1 MLMAFGA
8 IIAGLVL
15 LVWSADKFVEGAAA
29 TAKHLGMPTLLI
41 GMVIIGFGT
50 SAPEL
55 AVSAMAASDGNPGL
69 ALGNGYGS
77 NITNIALIVG
87 LTAIIAPIAVHSQ
100 VIRKELPLLIVL
112 TLIAG
117 AQLLDGQL
125 SRMDGW
131 VLLAVF
137 AVVMGWSIFQGLK
150 GKADP
155 LAGDADAEIIAHPMP
170 LKTAVI
176 WLVIGLVLLIVSSRM
191 LVWGAVTIAQSLGV
205 SDLVIGLTIVAIGTS
220 LPELASALAAV
231 KKNEHDLILGNIL
244 GSGIFN
250 TLAVVGLAAVIE
262 PLAVDPEV
270 LYRDWTLMLALTVGL
285 FLMGYGLTGWRKLVS
300 RVDGGILVLVYV
312 AYTGYLLSTLVG
324 LAAVIEPLAVDP
336 EVLYRDWTLMLA
348 LTVGLFLMGYGLT
361 GWRKLV
367 SRVDGGILVLVY
379 VAYTG
384 YLLSTLVAAGTA

>member
-1 MLMAFGA
+1 MLMAAGA
-8 IIAGLVL
+8 IILGLVL
-15 LVWSADKFVEGAAA
+15 LVWSADRFVEGAAA

-100 VIRKELPLLIVL
+100 VIRKELPLLVIL

-117 AQLLDGQL
+117 AQLLDGEL
-125 SRMDGW
+125 TRLDGW

-137 AVVMGWSIFQGLK
+137 AAVMGWSIYQGFK
-150 GKADP
+150 GKEDP
-155 LAGDADAEIIAHPMP
+155 LGGEADAEIIAHPMP
-170 LKTAVI
+170 LRTAVI
-176 WLVIGLVLLIVSSRM
+176 WLIIGLVLLIASSRL

-205 SDLVIGLTIVAIGTS
+205 SDLIIGLTIVAIGTS
-220 LPELASALAAV
+220 LPELASAIAAV

-262 PLAVDPEV
+262 PLKVDPEV
-270 LYRDWTLMLALTVGL
+270 LYRDWTLMLALTLGL
-285 FLMGYGLTGWRKLVS
+285 LVMALGLTGWRKVIS
-300 RVDGGILVLVYV
+300 RVDGSVLVIVY
-312 AYTGYLLSTLVG
+312 ASYTGYLF
-324 LAAVIEPLAVDP
+324 
-336 EVLYRDWTLMLA
+336 Y
-348 LTVGLFLMGYGLT
+348 TV
-361 GWRKLV
+361 
-367 SRVDGGILVLVY
+367 
-379 VAYTG
+379 
-384 YLLSTLVAAGTA
+384 VAAAT

>member
-1 MLMAFGA
+1 MATGA

-55 AVSAMAASDGNPGL
+55 AVSAMAAADGNPGL

-87 LTAIIAPIAVHSQ
+87 LTAVIAPIAVHSQ
-100 VIRKELPLLIVL
+100 VIRKELPLLVVL

-117 AQLLDGQL
+117 AQLLDGEL
-125 SRMDGW
+125 SRIDGW
-131 VLLAVF
+131 VLLGVF
-137 AVVMGWSIFQGLK
+137 TAVMGWSIFQGMRSK
-150 GKADP
+150 GDS
-155 LAGDADAEIIAHPMP
+155 LTSEAEAQIGPELMPM
-170 LKTAVI
+170 KTAII
-176 WLVIGLVLLIVSSRM
+176 WLIIGLILLVASSRL

-231 KKNEHDLILGNIL
+231 RKNEHDLILGNIL

-250 TLAVVGLAAVIE
+250 TLAVVGLAAVIQ
-262 PLAVDPEV
+262 PLSVDPEV
-270 LYRDWTLMLALTVGL
+270 LYRDWTLMLVLTLSLLV
-285 FLMGYGLTGWRKLVS
+285 MGFGMTGWRKIIS
-300 RVDGGILVLVYV
+300 RFDGSILLLVYV
-312 AYTGYLLSTLVG
+312 AYTGYLLSTV
-324 LAAVIEPLAVDP
+324 
-336 EVLYRDWTLMLA
+336 
-348 LTVGLFLMGYGLT
+348 
-361 GWRKLV
+361 
-367 SRVDGGILVLVY
+367 
-379 VAYTG
+379 
-384 YLLSTLVAAGTA
+384 VAATTG

>member
-1 MLMAFGA
+1 MLMAVGA
-8 IIAGLVL
+8 IILGLVL
-15 LVWSADKFVEGAAA
+15 LVWSADRFVEGAAA

-55 AVSAMAASDGNPGL
+55 AVSAMAAADGNPGL

-100 VIRKELPLLIVL
+100 VIRKELPLLVIL

-117 AQLLDGQL
+117 AQLLDGEL
-125 SRMDGW
+125 TRLDGW

-137 AVVMGWSIFQGLK
+137 AAVMGWSIYQGFK
-150 GKADP
+150 GKEDP
-155 LAGDADAEIIAHPMP
+155 LGGEADAEIIAHPMP
-170 LKTAVI
+170 LRTAVI
-176 WLVIGLVLLIVSSRM
+176 WLIVGLVLLIVSSRL

-205 SDLVIGLTIVAIGTS
+205 SDLIIGLTIVAIGTS
-220 LPELASALAAV
+220 LPELASAIAAV

-262 PLAVDPEV
+262 PLKVDPEV
-270 LYRDWTLMLALTVGL
+270 LYRDWTLMLALTLGL
-285 FLMGYGLTGWRKLVS
+285 LVMALGLTGWRKVIS
-300 RVDGGILVLVYV
+300 RVDGSVLVLVY
-312 AYTGYLLSTLVG
+312 ASYTGYLF
-324 LAAVIEPLAVDP
+324 
-336 EVLYRDWTLMLA
+336 Y
-348 LTVGLFLMGYGLT
+348 TV
-361 GWRKLV
+361 
-367 SRVDGGILVLVY
+367 
-379 VAYTG
+379 
-384 YLLSTLVAAGTA
+384 VAAAA

>member
-1 MLMAFGA
+1 MLMAIGA
-8 IIAGLVL
+8 IILGLVL

-87 LTAIIAPIAVHSQ
+87 LTALIAPIAVHSQ
-100 VIRKELPLLIVL
+100 VIRKELPLLVVL

-117 AQLLDGQL
+117 AQLLDGEL
-125 SRMDGW
+125 SRLDGW
-131 VLLAVF
+131 VLLGVF
-137 AVVMGWSIFQGLK
+137 AAVMGWSIYQGIK
-150 GKADP
+150 GKSDP
-155 LAGDADAEIIAHPMP
+155 IAEGIDAELISHPMP
-170 LKTAVI
+170 MKNAII
-176 WLVIGLVLLIVSSRM
+176 WLVVGLILLIVSSRI
-191 LVWGAVTIAQSLGV
+191 LVWGAITIAQALGI

-250 TLAVVGLAAVIE
+250 TLAVVGLAATIQ
-262 PLAVDPEV
+262 PLSVDPEV
-270 LYRDWTLMLALTVGL
+270 LYRDWTLMLGLTIALLV
-285 FLMGYGLTGWRKLVS
+285 MGFGITGWRRLIS
-300 RVDGGILVLVYV
+300 RVDGVLLLTAYI
-312 AYTGYLLSTLVG
+312 AYTGYLFSTVVS
-324 LAAVIEPLAVDP
+324 AA
-336 EVLYRDWTLMLA
+336 
-348 LTVGLFLMGYGLT
+348 
-361 GWRKLV
+361 
-367 SRVDGGILVLVY
+367 
-379 VAYTG
+379 
-384 YLLSTLVAAGTA
+384 

>member
-1 MLMAFGA
+1 MLMAMGA
-8 IIAGLVL
+8 IVAGLIL

-55 AVSAMAASDGNPGL
+55 AVSAMAAADGNPGL

-87 LTAIIAPIAVHSQ
+87 LTAVIAPIAVHSQ
-100 VIRKELPLLIVL
+100 VIRKELPLLLVL

-117 AQLLDGQL
+117 AQLIDGQL
-125 SRMDGW
+125 TRLDGW

-137 AVVMGWSIFQGLK
+137 AGVMGWSIYQGIQ
-150 GKADP
+150 GKEDP
-155 LAGDADAEIIAHPMP
+155 LGGDTDAEMIAHPMP

-176 WLVIGLVLLIVSSRM
+176 WVVVGLILLVVSSRL
-191 LVWGAVTIAQSLGV
+191 LVWGAVTIAQTLGV

-220 LPELASALAAV
+220 LPELASALAAI

-262 PLAVDPEV
+262 PLQVDPEV
-270 LYRDWTLMLALTVGL
+270 LYRDWTLMLALTLGL
-285 FLMGYGLTGWRKLVS
+285 LLMGYYGITGKRKLITRGEGSV
-300 RVDGGILVLVYV
+300 LMLVYV
-312 AYTGYLLSTLVG
+312 AYTGYLLSTV
-324 LAAVIEPLAVDP
+324 
-336 EVLYRDWTLMLA
+336 
-348 LTVGLFLMGYGLT
+348 
-361 GWRKLV
+361 
-367 SRVDGGILVLVY
+367 
-379 VAYTG
+379 
-384 YLLSTLVAAGTA
+384 VAASGA

>member
-1 MLMAFGA
+1 MLMAIGA

-100 VIRKELPLLIVL
+100 VIRKELPLLLVL

-117 AQLLDGQL
+117 AQLLDGEL
-125 SRMDGW
+125 SRLDGW

-137 AVVMGWSIFQGLK
+137 AAVMGWSIYQGYQ
-150 GKADP
+150 GKEDP
-155 LAGDADAEIIAHPMP
+155 LAGDTETEMIAHPMP
-170 LKTAVI
+170 LKSAVI
-176 WLVIGLVLLIVSSRM
+176 WLVVGLVLLIASSRI
-191 LVWGAVTIAQSLGV
+191 LVWGAVTIAQSLGI
-205 SDLVIGLTIVAIGTS
+205 SDLIIGLTIVAIGTS

-262 PLAVDPEV
+262 PLSVAPEV
-270 LYRDWTLMLALTVGL
+270 LYRDWTLMFGLTLALLV
-285 FLMGYGLTGWRKLVS
+285 MGFGLTGWRKLIS
-300 RVDGGILVLVYV
+300 RVDGALLLLVYV
-312 AYTGYLLSTLVG
+312 GYTGYLFSTM
-324 LAAVIEPLAVDP
+324 AA
-336 EVLYRDWTLMLA
+336 
-348 LTVGLFLMGYGLT
+348 
-361 GWRKLV
+361 
-367 SRVDGGILVLVY
+367 S
-379 VAYTG
+379 
-384 YLLSTLVAAGTA
+384 

>member
-1 MLMAFGA
+1 MGMAIGA

-29 TAKHLGMPTLLI
+29 TAKHLGMPALLI

-55 AVSAMAASDGNPGL
+55 AVSAMAAADGNPGL

-87 LTAIIAPIAVHSQ
+87 LTAVIAPIAVHSQ
-100 VIRKELPLLIVL
+100 VLRKELPLLVVL

-117 AQLLDGQL
+117 AQLLDGEL
-125 SRMDGW
+125 SRFDGW
-131 VLLAVF
+131 VLLGVF
-137 AVVMGWSIFQGLK
+137 AVVMGWSIFQGMR
-150 GKADP
+150 GK
-155 LAGDADAEIIAHPMP
+155 GDAVVVEADAQMAGELMAM
-170 LKTAVI
+170 KTAI
-176 WLVIGLVLLIVSSRM
+176 MWLVIGLILLVVSSRL

-231 KKNEHDLILGNIL
+231 RKNEHDLILGNIL

-250 TLAVVGLAAVIE
+250 TLAVVGLAAVIQ
-262 PLAVDPEV
+262 PLSVAPEV

-285 FLMGYGLTGWRKLVS
+285 LVMGFGMTGWRKVIS
-300 RVDGGILVLVYV
+300 RFDGSILLLVYV
-312 AYTGYLLSTLVG
+312 AYTGYLLSTV
-324 LAAVIEPLAVDP
+324 
-336 EVLYRDWTLMLA
+336 
-348 LTVGLFLMGYGLT
+348 
-361 GWRKLV
+361 
-367 SRVDGGILVLVY
+367 
-379 VAYTG
+379 
-384 YLLSTLVAAGTA
+384 VAASTS

>member
-1 MLMAFGA
+1 MLMAMGA
-8 IIAGLVL
+8 IVAGLVL

-55 AVSAMAASDGNPGL
+55 AVSAMAAADGNPGL

-100 VIRKELPLLIVL
+100 VIRKELPLLLVL
-112 TLIAG
+112 TMIAG
-117 AQLLDGQL
+117 AQLIDGEL
-125 SRMDGW
+125 TRFDGW

-137 AVVMGWSIFQGLK
+137 AAVMGWSIFQGLRGK
-150 GKADP
+150 GDP
-155 LAGDADAEIIAHPMP
+155 LGGDTDAEMIAHPMP
-170 LKTAVI
+170 LKTALLWV
-176 WLVIGLVLLIVSSRM
+176 VVGLVLLVVSSRL
-191 LVWGAVTIAQSLGV
+191 LVWGAVTIAQALGV

-250 TLAVVGLAAVIE
+250 TLAVVGLAAAIQ
-262 PLAVDPEV
+262 PLSVDPEV

-285 FLMGYGLTGWRKLVS
+285 LLMGYGVMGRPKLIS
-300 RVDGGILVLVYV
+300 RTNGVVLVLAYTG
-312 AYTGYLLSTLVG
+312 YTGYLLSTV
-324 LAAVIEPLAVDP
+324 
-336 EVLYRDWTLMLA
+336 
-348 LTVGLFLMGYGLT
+348 
-361 GWRKLV
+361 
-367 SRVDGGILVLVY
+367 
-379 VAYTG
+379 
-384 YLLSTLVAAGTA
+384 VAASGA

>member
-1 MLMAFGA
+1 MLMAIGA
-8 IIAGLVL
+8 VIAGLIL

-100 VIRKELPLLIVL
+100 VIRKELPLLVVL

-117 AQLLDGQL
+117 AQLIDGEL
-125 SRMDGW
+125 SRLDGW
-131 VLLAVF
+131 VLLGVF
-137 AVVMGWSIFQGLK
+137 AAVMGWSIYQGIR

-155 LAGDADAEIIAHPMP
+155 LGGDAESEIVAHPMP
-170 LKTAVI
+170 LKTALI
-176 WLVIGLVLLIVSSRM
+176 WLVIGLILLIVSSR
-191 LVWGAVTIAQSLGV
+191 LLFWGAVAIAQSLGV
-205 SDLVIGLTIVAIGTS
+205 SDLIIGLTIVAIGTS
-220 LPELASALAAV
+220 LPELASAIAAV

-250 TLAVVGLAAVIE
+250 TLAVVGLAAAIQ
-262 PLAVDPEV
+262 PLSVDPEV
-270 LYRDWTLMLALTVGL
+270 LYRDWTLMLGLTLALLV
-285 FLMGYGLTGWRKLVS
+285 MGFGLTGWRKLVS
-300 RVDGGILVLVYV
+300 RVDGALLLAVYIG
-312 AYTGYLLSTLVG
+312 YTGYLFSTVVS
-324 LAAVIEPLAVDP
+324 AA
-336 EVLYRDWTLMLA
+336 
-348 LTVGLFLMGYGLT
+348 
-361 GWRKLV
+361 
-367 SRVDGGILVLVY
+367 
-379 VAYTG
+379 
-384 YLLSTLVAAGTA
+384 

>member
-1 MLMAFGA
+1 MGMAIGA

-29 TAKHLGMPTLLI
+29 TAKHLGMPSLLI

-55 AVSAMAASDGNPGL
+55 AVSVMAAADGNPGL

-87 LTAIIAPIAVHSQ
+87 LTAVIAPIAVHSQ
-100 VIRKELPLLIVL
+100 VLRKELPLLIVL

-117 AQLLDGQL
+117 AQLLDGEI
-125 SRMDGW
+125 SRLDGW

-137 AVVMGWSIFQGLK
+137 AVVMGWSIFQGMR
-150 GKADP
+150 GKPDAS
-155 LAGDADAEIIAHPMP
+155 AGEIDAQMDSELMAM
-170 LKTAVI
+170 KTAI
-176 WLVIGLVLLIVSSRM
+176 LWLIIGLILLIVSSRL

-231 KKNEHDLILGNIL
+231 RKNEHDLILGNIL

-250 TLAVVGLAAVIE
+250 TLAVVGLAAVIK
-262 PLAVDPEV
+262 PMAVAPEV
-270 LYRDWTLMLALTVGL
+270 LYRDWALMLALTIGL
-285 FLMGYGLTGWRKLVS
+285 LIMGLGITRGRKVIS
-300 RVDGGILVLVYV
+300 RFDGSVLLLVYV
-312 AYTGYLLSTLVG
+312 AYTGYLFSTV
-324 LAAVIEPLAVDP
+324 
-336 EVLYRDWTLMLA
+336 
-348 LTVGLFLMGYGLT
+348 
-361 GWRKLV
+361 
-367 SRVDGGILVLVY
+367 
-379 VAYTG
+379 
-384 YLLSTLVAAGTA
+384 VAATAS

>member
-1 MLMAFGA
+1 MAIGA

-29 TAKHLGMPTLLI
+29 TAKHLGMPSLLI

-55 AVSAMAASDGNPGL
+55 AVSVMAAADGNPGL

-87 LTAIIAPIAVHSQ
+87 LTAVIAPIAVHSQ
-100 VIRKELPLLIVL
+100 VLRKELPLLIVL

-117 AQLLDGQL
+117 AQLLDGEI
-125 SRMDGW
+125 SRLDGW

-137 AVVMGWSIFQGLK
+137 AVVMGWSIFQGMR
-150 GKADP
+150 GKPDAS
-155 LAGDADAEIIAHPMP
+155 AGEIDAQMDSELMAM
-170 LKTAVI
+170 KTAI
-176 WLVIGLVLLIVSSRM
+176 LWLIIGLILLIVSSRL

-231 KKNEHDLILGNIL
+231 RKNEHDLILGNIL

-250 TLAVVGLAAVIE
+250 TLAVVGLAAVIK
-262 PLAVDPEV
+262 PMAVAPEV
-270 LYRDWTLMLALTVGL
+270 LYRDWALMLALTIGL
-285 FLMGYGLTGWRKLVS
+285 LIMGLGITRGRKVIS
-300 RVDGGILVLVYV
+300 RFDGSVLLLVYV
-312 AYTGYLLSTLVG
+312 AYTGYLFSTV
-324 LAAVIEPLAVDP
+324 
-336 EVLYRDWTLMLA
+336 
-348 LTVGLFLMGYGLT
+348 
-361 GWRKLV
+361 
-367 SRVDGGILVLVY
+367 
-379 VAYTG
+379 
-384 YLLSTLVAAGTA
+384 VAATAS